1 LNLRPLAPQASAL
14 FQAAPRPDEAIA
26 TQGRGRPVE
35 VLQILDGEATADDA
49 TPIGPSFS
57 AFAASPQGGNL
68 NDISLLI
75 DQCFVGH
82 MPSGPYSV
90 LSTAEREAA
99 LLAPYA
105 MHSGETAGRKHPE
118 PLHAYRAPF
127 ARDRDRIIHSAAYRR
142 LSYKTQV
149 FTGDLGDYHRSRL
162 THTIEVNLIA
172 RTLGRA
178 LRLNED
184 LVEALAVAHDIGH
197 PPFGHSGEE
206 TLDACLRDVGG
217 FSHNAQALRIVELLE
232 RRYPNF
238 PGLNL
243 SMEVLE
249 GQAARASASLS
260 FEGKP
265 PSPRPV
271 KAEGECEGEPRA
283 TKAGRL
289 LETQVVDA
297 ADSIA
302 YDTHDADDALEL
314 GLLQLAELI
323 EVPLWREAARR
334 VARQY
339 ADLTGGELRRAVLH
353 ELIDWQAGD
362 LLTHT
367 QSALAQSG
375 IDSVQAVRRSPPLVC
390 HSSELTALKTE
401 LESLLS
407 ERVYRHPQVLE
418 MRARVQAQLGEMFHG
433 YINRPELLPEGFQA
447 RAAMTGLP
455 RTVGDYLAGM
465 TDRFALREHGRL
477 FAL

>member
-1 LNLRPLAPQASAL
+1 
-14 FQAAPRPDEAIA
+14 
-26 TQGRGRPVE
+26 
-35 VLQILDGEATADDA
+35 
-49 TPIGPSFS
+49 
-57 AFAASPQGGNL
+57 
-68 NDISLLI
+68 
-75 DQCFVGH
+75 
-82 MPSGPYSV
+82 V

-105 MHSGETAGRKHPE
+105 MHSEQSGGRTHPE
-118 PLHAYRAPF
+118 PPHSYRAPF

-149 FTGDLGDYHRSRL
+149 FTGELGDYHRSRL

-206 TLDACLRDVGG
+206 TLDVCLRDVGG

-243 SMEVLE
+243 SLEVLE
-249 GQAARASASLS
+249 GQAARAEKGTVPFCSEDSTK
-260 FEGKP
+260 GD
-265 PSPRPV
+265 SPR
-271 KAEGECEGEPRA
+271 GS
-283 TKAGRL
+283 L

-302 YDTHDADDALEL
+302 YDTHDADDAMEL
-314 GLLQLAELI
+314 GLLKLDELL

-334 VARQY
+334 VHGQHA
-339 ADLTGGELRRAVLH
+339 ALVGGELRRAVLH
-353 ELIDWQAGD
+353 ELIDWQVGD
-362 LLTHT
+362 LLTQT
-367 QSALAQSG
+367 QSAISDRQ
-375 IDSVQAVRRSPPLVC
+375 INSVEAVRRAATLVR
-390 HSSELTALKTE
+390 HTLDLAALKTE
-401 LESLLS
+401 LESLLA
-407 ERVYRHPQVLE
+407 ERVYRHPQVLQ
-418 MRARVQAQLGEMFHG
+418 MRAKVQAQLEEMFRG
-433 YINRPELLPEGFQA
+433 YVNRPELLPESFRA
-447 RAAMTGLP
+447 RAATAGLP

-465 TDRFALREHGRL
+465 TDRFALREHARL
-477 FAL
+477 FAR

>member
-1 LNLRPLAPQASAL
+1 
-14 FQAAPRPDEAIA
+14 
-26 TQGRGRPVE
+26 
-35 VLQILDGEATADDA
+35 
-49 TPIGPSFS
+49 
-57 AFAASPQGGNL
+57 
-68 NDISLLI
+68 
-75 DQCFVGH
+75 
-82 MPSGPYSV
+82 V
-90 LSTAEREAA
+90 LSTAEREAV

-105 MHSGETAGRKHPE
+105 MHSEGSAGRKHPE
-118 PLHAYRAPF
+118 PTHAYRAPF

-206 TLDACLRDVGG
+206 TLDVCLRDVGG

-243 SMEVLE
+243 SLEVLE
-249 GQAARASASLS
+249 GQAARAEKGTVPFCSEDSTK
-260 FEGKP
+260 GDG
-265 PSPRPV
+265 PR
-271 KAEGECEGEPRA
+271 GS
-283 TKAGRL
+283 L

-302 YDTHDADDALEL
+302 YDTHDADDAMEL
-314 GLLQLAELI
+314 GLLELDELL

-334 VARQY
+334 VNAQY
-339 ADLTGGELRRAVLH
+339 AALVGSELRRAVLH

-362 LLTHT
+362 LLAQT
-367 QSALAQSG
+367 QNAIAERQIG
-375 IDSVQAVRRSPPLVC
+375 SVETVRRAPTLVR
-390 HSSELTALKTE
+390 HTPELAALKTE
-401 LESLLS
+401 LESLLA
-407 ERVYRHPQVLE
+407 ERVYRHPQVLQ
-418 MRARVQAQLGEMFHG
+418 MRAKVQAQLEEMFRG
-433 YINRPELLPEGFQA
+433 YVNRPELLPESFRA
-447 RAAMTGLP
+447 RAETAGLP

-465 TDRFALREHGRL
+465 TDRFALREHARL
-477 FAL
+477 FAR

>member
-1 LNLRPLAPQASAL
+1 
-14 FQAAPRPDEAIA
+14 
-26 TQGRGRPVE
+26 
-35 VLQILDGEATADDA
+35 
-49 TPIGPSFS
+49 
-57 AFAASPQGGNL
+57 
-68 NDISLLI
+68 
-75 DQCFVGH
+75 
-82 MPSGPYSV
+82 MPSSPYSV

-105 MHSGETAGRKHPE
+105 MRSDRSAGRKHAE
-118 PLHAYRAPF
+118 PSHAYRAPF

-149 FTGDLGDYHRSRL
+149 FTGELGDYHRSRL
-162 THTIEVNLIA
+162 THTLEVSLIA

-217 FSHNAQALRIVELLE
+217 FSHNAQALRIVEQLE

-243 SMEVLE
+243 SLEVLE
-249 GQAARASASLS
+249 GQAARA
-260 FEGKP
+260 EKDRRERP
-265 PSPRPV
+265 PCRSGV
-271 KAEGECEGEPRA
+271 VAGAAERHG
-283 TKAGRL
+283 GRSL

-302 YDTHDADDALEL
+302 YDTHDADDAMEL
-314 GLLQLAELI
+314 GLLQLADLL

-334 VARQY
+334 VHGQFAGL
-339 ADLTGGELRRAVLH
+339 AGGELRRAVLH

-362 LLTHT
+362 LLAQT
-367 QSALAQSG
+367 QTALAEAQ
-375 IDSVQAVRRSPPLVC
+375 IDSVEAVRRAPTLVQHSP
-390 HSSELTALKTE
+390 ELADLKAE
-401 LESLLS
+401 LESLLAD
-407 ERVYRHPQVLE
+407 RVYRHPQVLE
-418 MRARVQAQLGEMFHG
+418 MRGRVQAQLEEMF
-433 YINRPELLPEGFQA
+433 YRYLERPELLPEGFRT
-447 RAAMTGLP
+447 RAAAAGLP

-465 TDRFALREHGRL
+465 TDRFALREHARL
-477 FAL
+477 FMRASPSARARRKRRG

>member
-1 LNLRPLAPQASAL
+1 M
-14 FQAAPRPDEAIA
+14 
-26 TQGRGRPVE
+26 
-35 VLQILDGEATADDA
+35 
-49 TPIGPSFS
+49 SF
-57 AFAASPQGGNL
+57 
-68 NDISLLI
+68 
-75 DQCFVGH
+75 
-82 MPSGPYSV
+82 GPYSV

-105 MHSGETAGRKHPE
+105 MHSEQSTGRKYSE
-118 PLHAYRAPF
+118 PPHAYRAPF

-172 RTLGRA
+172 RTLARA

-243 SMEVLE
+243 SLEVLE
-249 GQAARASASLS
+249 GQAARAGTRIDTESVS
-260 FEGKP
+260 
-265 PSPRPV
+265 PSPWPSPV
-271 KAEGECEGEPRA
+271 PSTSSGRAEGEGEGKNECPGG
-283 TKAGRL
+283 TSGRL
-289 LETQVVDA
+289 LETQIVDA

-302 YDTHDADDALEL
+302 YDTHDADDAMEL
-314 GLLQLAELI
+314 GLLHLGELL

-334 VARQY
+334 VHEQFAV
-339 ADLTGGELRRAVLH
+339 LTGGELRRAVLH

-362 LLTHT
+362 LRVET
-367 QSALAQSG
+367 QRALAQSG
-375 IDSVQAVRRSPPLVC
+375 IDSVEAVRHAPTLVR
-390 HSSELTALKTE
+390 HSRELTALKAE

-418 MRARVQAQLGEMFHG
+418 MRAKVQAQLEEMFHG
-433 YINRPELLPEGFQA
+433 YVDRPELLPDGFRA
-447 RAAMTGLP
+447 RISNTGLQ

-465 TDRFALREHGRL
+465 TDRFALREHARL
-477 FAL
+477 FPR